1 MISYHLPH
9 LPLAPGMV
17 EVAKMAA
24 CLVLGAQMLPGSGG
38 KGVYSEEERCLKN
51 LKKHYL

>member
-1 MISYHLPH
+1 MVSYRRPH
-9 LPLAPGMV
+9 LLLAPELV

>member
-1 MISYHLPH
+1 MVSYRRPH
-9 LPLAPGMV
+9 LLLVLELV
-17 EVAKMAA
+17 EVAKMAV
-24 CLVLGAQMLPGSGG
+24 CLVLGARTLPGSGE

>member
-1 MISYHLPH
+1 MVSYRRPH
-9 LPLAPGMV
+9 LLLAPGLV

-38 KGVYSEEERCLKN
+38 KGVYSEEERCLKIE
-51 LKKHYL
+51 KA